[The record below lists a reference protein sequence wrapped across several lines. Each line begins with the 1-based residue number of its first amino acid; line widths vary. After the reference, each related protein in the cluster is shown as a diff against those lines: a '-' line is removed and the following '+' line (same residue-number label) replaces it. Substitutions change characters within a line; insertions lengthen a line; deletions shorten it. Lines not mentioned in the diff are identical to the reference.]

1 MSRKA
6 QTDSGE
12 TKRGLIASATEE
24 FAEYGYEGA
33 SLRQICSKAGVTTGA
48 LYFFFDSKEDLFNSV
63 VSPLMSELPAILATW
78 IEHDIA
84 VICDGTGEP
93 TNVEELPDGL
103 AELLEQYSLV
113 PKIALSNRDNP
124 VVKKYLDAK
133 VAEIAESIE
142 SRMVKKDG
150 KDSDGFS
157 SRLLATMSA
166 DAFID
171 ILASDDDHKAISR
184 HLTEMSAFVRG
195 GLEAALKK

>member
-63 VSPLMSELPAILATW
+63 VSPLMSEFPTILATW
-78 IEHDIA
+78 IERDLA
-84 VICDGTGEP
+84 VICDGAGEP

-103 AELLEQYSLV
+103 AELLQQYPLV
-113 PKIALSNRDNP
+113 PKIVLSNRDNP
-124 VVKKYLDAK
+124 VVKKYLDSK
-133 VAEIAESIE
+133 VDEIASSIE
-142 SRMVKKDG
+142 SRVSKKKG
-150 KDSDGFS
+150 QDSDGFS
-157 SRLLATMSA
+157 SRLLATMCA

-171 ILASDDDHKAISR
+171 ILASDDDPCAISR
-184 HLTEMSAFVRG
+184 HLTETSAFVRA
-195 GLEAALKK
+195 GLEASLKR

>member
-63 VSPLMSELPAILATW
+63 VSPLMSEFPSILATW
-78 IEHDIA
+78 IEHDLS
-84 VICDGTGEP
+84 VICDGAGEP

-103 AELLEQYSLV
+103 SELLQQYPLV
-113 PKIALSNRDNP
+113 PKIVLSNRDNP

-133 VAEIAESIE
+133 VDEIAASIE
-142 SRMVKKDG
+142 DRAAMKNG
-150 KDSDGFS
+150 KESDGFS
-157 SRLLATMSA
+157 SRLLATMCV

-171 ILASDDDHKAISR
+171 ILASDDDTRAISR
-184 HLTEMSAFVRG
+184 HLSEMSAFVRG
-195 GLEAALKK
+195 GMEASLKR